1 MTKLVWMK
9 AAIAALVF
17 TIAPLALAA
26 DEPQS
31 TTQQVTQLDI
41 NAADAT
47 AIAAVL
53 EGVGMVK
60 AREIVAYREMYGK
73 FRSID
78 ELVEVQ
84 GIGVAT
90 VEKNRHRIVIVNN

>member
-17 TIAPLALAA
+17 TIAPLALAVDA
-26 DEPQS
+26 SQS

-84 GIGVAT
+84 GIGIAT